1 MSSRGLTRS
10 DLRARVAVCTE
21 GDRVRLF
28 HHYVG
33 SRSSGFFLDAA
44 TPFGASKLES
54 LQWDRGPEFK
64 ARRIV
69 ALRFGDRFPELELDY
84 RGPDVVE
91 HYCLRRGPWAG
102 RTPQGD
108 LVAQE
113 AALTA
118 LAAWA
123 ERHDVPVRRGW
134 LDAPVVTPT
143 RVDAPTRGEDLAARA
158 GYRASARQAP
168 WTWTEPSSTQE
179 RLLRWVLLRNR
190 RTWPFA
196 AEAAVHDDT
205 LFVKDHVD
213 APHAWALPLGSVRL
227 RWELGAGDAVYV
239 FGRHTQVGFL
249 RRESGCPVRA
259 ILDQRLAERSP

>member
-1 MSSRGLTRS
+1 MSSKGITRS
-10 DLRARVAVCTE
+10 DLRAHVAVCTQ
-21 GDRVRLF
+21 GAQVRLF

-33 SRSSGFFLDAA
+33 SRSSGFFEEAEVPPD
-44 TPFGASKLES
+44 FSKLGFP
-54 LQWDRGPEFK
+54 QWDRGPTFE

-69 ALRFGDRFPELELDY
+69 ALRLGDRFPDMELDY

-102 RTPQGD
+102 RTPERD

-113 AALTA
+113 AALAA
-118 LAAWA
+118 LVAWA
-123 ERHDVPVRRGW
+123 ERFDVPVRRGW

-143 RVDAPTRGEDLAARA
+143 RVDAPTRGVDLAVRA
-158 GYRASARQAP
+158 GYRASARQVP

-190 RTWPFA
+190 RAWPFA

-205 LFVKDHVD
+205 LFVKDHVAD
-213 APHAWALPLGSVRL
+213 THAWALPLGSVRL
-227 RWELGAGDAVYV
+227 RWELSAGDAVYV
-239 FGRHTQVGFL
+239 FGRHTQVGFFE
-249 RRESGCPVRA
+249 RASGCPVRA
-259 ILDQRLAERSP
+259 ILDERLTESSP